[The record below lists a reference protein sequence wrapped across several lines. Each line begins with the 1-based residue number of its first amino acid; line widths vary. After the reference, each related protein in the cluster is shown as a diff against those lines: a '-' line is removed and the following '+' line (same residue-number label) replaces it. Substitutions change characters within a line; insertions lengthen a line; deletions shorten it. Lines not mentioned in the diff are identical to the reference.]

1 MPTVA
6 ATLAPGT
13 RIGPYEITT
22 LIGKGGMGE
31 VYAAADTQLRRKV
44 AIKVLPA
51 AVAKD
56 AGRLARL
63 RREAQLLA
71 ALDQPGIARVHGL
84 ETSNGLTAIV
94 LELVEGEALDDRL
107 ARGPLRLADALE
119 IARQIAEALG
129 AAHEQGIV
137 HRDLK
142 PGNVVVRADGRVKL
156 LDFGLAKAMA
166 DPDDDADSQ
175 LSTVESPLT
184 GAGVVLGTAPYMSPE
199 QARGRAVDRRTDIWA
214 FGCVVYEMLA
224 GRRAFPGETASD
236 TISSILGREPDWT
249 ALPAEAAAFAPIVR
263 RCLEKDPARRL
274 RDIGDV
280 RLWLDEAA
288 HAPAASPTAHQRS
301 PPRRRLEWLV
311 AAAIGLAAGGLLAWL
326 LTRSPTQAPLRRVAR
341 FELASTQ
348 SGTLSTALFGHNVAI
363 SPDGS
368 RVAYTSVLQGRP
380 TLFLRR
386 LDQPAAVPLAGT
398 EGATQPF
405 FSPDG
410 QKLGFA
416 TNLSIAYVSVDGGVP
431 TVVCTL
437 NPGTRTGSWGSDDAI
452 VFAQGAGSG
461 IFRVKAAA
469 GQTPE
474 PILRGSAETGE
485 SYAEPSP
492 LPEGHGLLYT
502 VLLPGGGSRVEARR
516 LDGSATT
523 VVAEGGVGARYMPP
537 GFVLFAKGNRVM
549 AVRFDAS
556 SLRTSGAPV
565 VAFEGAFTK
574 AADGVADIAVAGD
587 GTAIFLAGQNGD
599 SERRLVWVDRIGR
612 RLGPAIDEFLVLARN
627 QRLSPDGRR
636 LAITVGNSASAQIW
650 IYDLTGADQPIKLTH
665 RDHNTFANW
674 SADGRRIYFL
684 HAARPTAEATVRSL
698 PADGSVLEPEPVS
711 PDEPSGAPLAC
722 SPDGAYL
729 IYGHRSKNT
738 LLPLRGGAPQPW
750 PGTPFR
756 EVGAD
761 FSRDGRLVAYAS
773 DPSGRLEI
781 YVRPFPGPGTPVR
794 VSAEGGHDPR
804 WSHDGRELYFR
815 NGARVFSAKV
825 LSATPAFRA
834 ERPRLL
840 FEGDYSH
847 EQHNSTIRFYDV
859 APNGRFL
866 MLAPAGKST
875 ASLVLVQNWA
885 EELERL
891 MSR

>member
-1 MPTVA
+1 MPSVP

-31 VYAAADTQLRRKV
+31 VYAADDTQLRRKV

-51 AVAKD
+51 SVAKD
-56 AGRLARL
+56 AGRVARL

-84 ETSNGLTAIV
+84 EASDGVTAIV

-129 AAHEQGIV
+129 AAHERGIV

-175 LSTVESPLT
+175 VSTVESPLT

-199 QARGRAVDRRTDIWA
+199 QARGRPVDARTDIWA

-236 TISSILGREPDWT
+236 TISAILGRDPDWA
-249 ALPAEAAAFAPIVR
+249 ALPAAAAAFVPIVR

-274 RDIGDV
+274 RDVGDV

-288 HAPAASPTAHQRS
+288 HAPAASPTGPQHS
-301 PPRRRLEWLV
+301 PSRRLEWLA

-326 LTRSPTQAPLRRVAR
+326 LTRSPTQGPLHRVAR

-363 SPDGS
+363 SPDGT
-368 RVAYTSVLQGRP
+368 RVAYTSVHQGRP

-386 LDQPAAVPLAGT
+386 LDQPGAVPLAGT

-416 TNLSIAYVSVDGGVP
+416 TNLSIAYVSVEGGEP

-437 NPGTRTGSWGSDDAI
+437 NPGTRTGIWGSDDTI

-474 PILRGSAETGE
+474 PILRGSPETDE
-485 SYAEPSP
+485 SYAEPSA
-492 LPEGHGLLYT
+492 LPSGRGMLYT
-502 VLLPGGGSRVEARR
+502 VLLPGGVSRVEARR

-565 VAFEGAFTK
+565 VAFEGAFNK
-574 AADGVADIAVAGD
+574 GEDGVADIAVADD
-587 GTAIFLAGQNGD
+587 GTAVFLAGQNGE
-599 SERRLVWVDRIGR
+599 SKRRLVWVDRIGR
-612 RLGPAIDEFLVLARN
+612 RLGPAVDEFLVLARN

-636 LAITVGNSASAQIW
+636 VVITVGNSTSAQIW

-665 RDHNTFANW
+665 RDHHTFANW
-674 SADGRRIYFL
+674 SADGRRIYLL
-684 HAARPTAEATVRSL
+684 HVGRPAAIATVRSL

-711 PDEPSGAPLAC
+711 TDEPVGSPFTC
-722 SPDGAYL
+722 SPDGAFL
-729 IYGHRSKNT
+729 IYGNGRKNS

-794 VSAEGGHDPR
+794 VSADGGHDPR
-804 WSHDGRELYFR
+804 WSYDGRELYFR
-815 NGARVFSAKV
+815 NGAGVLSAKV
-825 LSATPAFRA
+825 LSTAPVFRA

-840 FEGDYSH
+840 FEGNHAS
-847 EQHNSTIRFYDV
+847 EPHNPIIRFYDV
-859 APNGRFL
+859 APDGRFL
-866 MLAPAGKST
+866 MLAPAGVST

-891 MSR
+891 MTR